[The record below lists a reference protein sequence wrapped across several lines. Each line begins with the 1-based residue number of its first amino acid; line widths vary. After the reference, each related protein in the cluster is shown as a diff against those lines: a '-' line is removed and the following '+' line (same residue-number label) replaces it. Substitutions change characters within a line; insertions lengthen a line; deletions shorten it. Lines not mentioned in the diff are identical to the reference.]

1 MDNPKFWDFL
11 AKQNQEDFRSSGTA
25 GSCIEARELII
36 SLPEEFQ
43 KYDREQLLKLF
54 AMKFK
59 LEYGTDAIAALHHNK
74 AMTNYHIHLIFSE
87 RKLMEHAEFKKAS
100 RNMFFNEHGKHVRTK
115 KEILDEHGEIRK
127 GCYIVAKGDT
137 YDIRNFQSKETIFK
151 SKVFTARVKEM
162 YTDFINELVK
172 EDQNKLTVF
181 RHDGPYLAT
190 KKIGKYNPKEAE
202 IKEDNAKRQEWNH
215 AVDEALTAGLPEKK
229 ICQVKKDCIQNP
241 IHESIKKTGFHPDLL
256 SAILQVAIRTLL
268 DLIRTIPKKVH
279 KEPVFNAEVFRRMQ
293 GVRKDLLHQ
302 NQMIAAARRRCER
315 AQVFSAEASKPA
327 NIFKRNMKT
336 KAAKELS
343 ASLLEYEK
351 AIAEPD
357 KIVKRAGY
365 KNVAAFTRAYEKSC
379 KLLESIRHKE
389 GDKRSALAKLEQYE
403 TAAKMQNQKKTVPS
417 RQEIRRYCKI
427 QRKNYRDEPSVF
439 TCKYVTYFLNQ
450 ELLP

>member
-54 AMKFK
+54 VMKFK
-59 LEYGTDAIAALHHNK
+59 QEYGTDVVAALHHNK

-87 RKLMEHAEFKKAS
+87 RKLLEHAEFKKAS
-100 RNMFFNEHGKHVRTK
+100 RNMFFDEHGKHVRTK
-115 KEILDEHGEIRK
+115 KEILDENGEIRK

-151 SKVFTARVKEM
+151 SKAFTAGVKEM

-190 KKIGKYNPKEAE
+190 KKIGKHNPREAE

-215 AVDEALTAGLPEKK
+215 AVDEALTAGLPEEK
-229 ICQVKKDCIQNP
+229 ICQVKKDCIQKP
-241 IHESIKKTGFHPDLL
+241 IHESIEKTGLHPDLL
-256 SAILQVAIRTLL
+256 SAILQAAIRVLL

-279 KEPVFNAEVFRRMQ
+279 EEPVFNAEVFRRMQ
-293 GVRKDLLHQ
+293 EVRKDLLHQ
-302 NQMIAAARRRCER
+302 NQVIAAARHRCER
-315 AQVFSAEASKPA
+315 AQAFSAEASKPA
-327 NIFKRNMKT
+327 NIFKRGMKT
-336 KAAKELS
+336 KAAKELA
-343 ASLLEYEK
+343 ASLLEYEN

-357 KIVKRAGY
+357 NIVKRAGY

-379 KLLESIRHKE
+379 KLLESMKRTEPQKESIIAALRKYEKKALIRKGYFSRRVEEQTHIKTKE
-389 GDKRSALAKLEQYE
+389 DVR
-403 TAAKMQNQKKTVPS
+403 
-417 RQEIRRYCKI
+417 
-427 QRKNYRDEPSVF
+427 
-439 TCKYVTYFLNQ
+439 
-450 ELLP
+450 